1 LMMYLTGNV
10 QYLNKFL
17 KKSMPEINIIEPE
30 GTFMMWIDFRKWGMS
45 DEELKQFF
53 YKAGVFLYSGVEYG
67 GDSSGFIR
75 INIVCP
81 RDVLEKALNC
91 IRQAYE
97 NK

>member
-1 LMMYLTGNV
+1 MYLSCNV
-10 QYLNKFL
+10 QYLNKFF

-53 YKAGVFLYSGVEYG
+53 YKAGVFLYSGVKYG
-67 GDSSGFIR
+67 GGSSGFIR
-75 INIVCP
+75 INIACP

>member
-1 LMMYLTGNV
+1 MKYLTGNV

-17 KKSMPEINIIEPE
+17 KKNMPEINIIEPE

-53 YKAGVFLYSGVEYG
+53 YKAGAFLYSGVEYG
-67 GDSSGFIR
+67 GDSSGFMR
-75 INIVCP
+75 INIACP
-81 RDVLEKALNC
+81 RAILEKALNC
-91 IRQAYE
+91 ISQAYE